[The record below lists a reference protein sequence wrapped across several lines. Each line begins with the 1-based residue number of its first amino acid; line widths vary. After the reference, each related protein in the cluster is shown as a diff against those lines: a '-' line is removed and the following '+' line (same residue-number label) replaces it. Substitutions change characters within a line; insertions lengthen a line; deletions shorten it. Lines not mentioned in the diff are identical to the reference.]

1 MKSCPVRACGK
12 SETDN
17 DIMNGKTK
25 GILSIPIAAPGFS
38 GMSVCVHQAP
48 DLYSVIGY
56 VLICGAGIGMFFFNK
71 SQKTSA

>member
-1 MKSCPVRACGK
+1 MKNRPVRACGK
-12 SETDN
+12 SETEN

-48 DLYSVIGY
+48 IFT
-56 VLICGAGIGMFFFNK
+56 A
-71 SQKTSA
+71 